1 MNKTRIMGLMLAAG
15 TGVGG
20 FFIGRHAPQ
29 VALQETAV
37 NDVQQAGVFFRLAQR
52 EPQPRPRERWVGE
65 GMGYLESAVS
75 PFYSL
80 GIPQMATVA
89 PAVSQAAY
97 DVASHKASSQDRRL
111 LTLFQREFLT
121 QLEAGPPGPV
131 PIATLKNDVVK
142 LQATAAG
149 Q

>member
-52 EPQPRPRERWVGE
+52 EPQQRPRERWAGE
-65 GMGYLESAVS
+65 GMGYLESAV
-75 PFYSL
+75 PPYSL

-89 PAVSQAAY
+89 SAVSQAEY

-121 QLEAGPPGPV
+121 QLEAGPRGPV